1 MWHNIRA
8 WRSNGER
15 WNDPVRTRKFDGA
28 QESTRTVPRAH
39 PAVSRFAVVVQLFRL
54 LFLHRLSA
62 KINALLL
69 KMSHTTACVFVA
81 VVKIFSFL
89 HINSDIIHRGVPDL
103 LVHTVS
109 LNITF
114 HSKGTLWYDLFS
126 LHVITTLR
134 EDDLL
139 CLPIDSLWWQL
150 VERQCQRPNIRMYL
164 CVNWRKIRKFTPCIL
179 NFGAELEWRILRAP
193 TVLHDMIQ
201 IRHKQWCLKIGAF
214 IRRMFFFRIVVLFL
228 LTSTRNNAW
237 VSFLVLHTSTTV
249 LWYRILPLQSCGTAY
264 LCYSLAVL
272 LSVCT
277 IFSPCICS
285 LRLSVGSY
293 LLSDDC

>member
-8 WRSNGER
+8 WRSNGEH

-28 QESTRTVPRAH
+28 QESTRTVPRSH

-81 VVKIFSFL
+81 VVKIFSL

-126 LHVITTLR
+126 LHVITALR

-150 VERQCQRPNIRMYL
+150 VERQCQRRNIRMYL
-164 CVNWRKIRKFTPCIL
+164 CVNWRKIRKFTPCIV

-214 IRRMFFFRIVVLFL
+214 IRRMFFF
-228 LTSTRNNAW
+228 
-237 VSFLVLHTSTTV
+237 
-249 LWYRILPLQSCGTAY
+249 G
-264 LCYSLAVL
+264 
-272 LSVCT
+272 
-277 IFSPCICS
+277 
-285 LRLSVGSY
+285 
-293 LLSDDC
+293 